1 MICYSVG
8 YVADLAALLAKRIG
22 FEYKL
27 VLVPDNKY
35 GRKNKKTG
43 KWDGIMRELVEGVS
57 MLPENNTF
65 MFRQDHAMILWYICI
80 YMAIL
85 AAPHFAYKWKLSS

>member
-1 MICYSVG
+1 MDGVQLLQYIDFYFTG

-35 GRKNKKTG
+35 GRINKETG
-43 KWDGIMRELVEGVS
+43 KWDGIMKELVEGVS
-57 MLPENNTF
+57 MLLD
-65 MFRQDHAMILWYICI
+65 MF
-80 YMAIL
+80 
-85 AAPHFAYKWKLSS
+85 K

>member
-1 MICYSVG
+1 MNFYSVG

-35 GRKNKKTG
+35 GRMNKITG
-43 KWDGIMRELVEGVS
+43 KWDGIMKELVEGVS
-57 MLPENNTF
+57 MLSDIYKYKKMKLLPIT
-65 MFRQDHAMILWYICI
+65 CI
-80 YMAIL
+80 RIPFVARWTRCKIM
-85 AAPHFAYKWKLSS
+85 

>member
-1 MICYSVG
+1 MNFYSVG

-35 GRKNKKTG
+35 GRMNKITG
-43 KWDGIMRELVEGVS
+43 KWDGIMKELVEGVS
-57 MLPENNTF
+57 MLSDAFCVGLMLWCLTPLST
-65 MFRQDHAMILWYICI
+65 IL
-80 YMAIL
+80 M
-85 AAPHFAYKWKLSS
+85 